1 MWAKTLGSVCCKP
14 RHHRRISNEFRLYA
28 TNHSKTRKRQG
39 LKDREQIFNSR
50 KRISISISFSIT
62 LTRSLSRSKYVYYL
76 NMGSDGISMCVR
88 EKSKR
93 LNRASCWLVR
103 YLWISYCYRKSVF
116 SPVVSEFL
124 FLYEMN
130 GFRLPC
136 SGPSQQ
142 KSKIKFELI
151 WPFVWLKNLK
161 LPKIVGHFTKTKYR
175 HRHRHRHTHI
185 YSENTYI
192 FRAYINKTQ
201 TQNTLSKYNISHNF
215 WQPHALLWFN
225 QNAICRI
232 FKIFQSEKRMD

>member
-1 MWAKTLGSVCCKP
+1 MWAKTLGSVVANHVTTAAFLMNFDFMPQITAKP
-14 RHHRRISNEFRLYA
+14 ERGKDWRIVSKFSIREREFRFPFLSLSLSLA
-28 TNHSKTRKRQG
+28 
-39 LKDREQIFNSR
+39 L
-50 KRISISISFSIT
+50 
-62 LTRSLSRSKYVYYL
+62 SLSRSKYVYYL

-130 GFRLPC
+130 GFRLPS

-151 WPFVWLKNLK
+151 WPFVWLENLK

-175 HRHRHRHTHI
+175 HRHRHTHI
-185 YSENTYI
+185 
-192 FRAYINKTQ
+192 
-201 TQNTLSKYNISHNF
+201 
-215 WQPHALLWFN
+215 
-225 QNAICRI
+225 
-232 FKIFQSEKRMD
+232 